1 MTAADFAAAL
11 GISVSTAYRYL
22 ALAGI
27 TATGLRASKRRG
39 PKVQLFPVDSV
50 ERYRAWEVSRG

>member
-11 GISVSTAYRYL
+11 GISIPTAYRYL

-39 PKVQLFPVDSV
+39 PKAQLFPVDAV
-50 ERYRAWEVSRG
+50 ERYRAWLQSSG